1 MKKALHLSVQHTKK
15 TMTQLRLLFPYHVF
29 EVDFFEPNKPYSCT
43 DEYFNQLK
51 DTIDAMRKKDPM
63 GRKIS
68 NAYTGWQSND
78 GCERHPA
85 FAQLMRKIKA
95 VFDGSVLP
103 FYGLDTGK
111 AQMVVGNSWANVND
125 NGAWNKPHLHN
136 GCWYSGAIYIKADGD
151 EGMLNTIDKDVQVGS
166 DFPHS
171 ERGRSGWDFK
181 PLTGKALFFP
191 SGLMHMVEP
200 NQTDKDRYSIS
211 FNIDMKY
218 MAKNANFGTIENYNP
233 DEFLF
238 DLDKNG
244 NPIIQF

>member
-1 MKKALHLSVQHTKK
+1 
-15 TMTQLRLLFPYHVF
+15 MTQLRLLFPYHVF
-29 EVDFFEPNKPYSCT
+29 EVDFLEPNKPYSCT
-43 DEYFNQLK
+43 DGYFNQLK
-51 DTIDAMRKKDPM
+51 ETIDAMRKKDPM

-136 GCWYSGAIYIKADGD
+136 GCWYSGVFYIKADGD
-151 EGMLNTIDKDVQVGS
+151 EGEFVALDTMPKVVNDHPSSERTRECY
-166 DFPHS
+166 DFP
-171 ERGRSGWDFK
+171 
-181 PLTGKALFFP
+181 PTTGQLVLFP
-191 SGLMHMVEP
+191 SALMHMVAP
-200 NQTDKDRYSIS
+200 NLTDKDRYSVS
-211 FNIDMKY
+211 FNCLVQNHTDKY
-218 MAKNANFGTIENYNP
+218 HGEIQDWDEN
-233 DEFLF
+233 EFCF
-238 DLDKNG
+238 DLDERG
-244 NPIIQF
+244 NPIFRSSK

>member
-1 MKKALHLSVQHTKK
+1 
-15 TMTQLRLLFPYHVF
+15 
-29 EVDFFEPNKPYSCT
+29 
-43 DEYFNQLK
+43 
-51 DTIDAMRKKDPM
+51 
-63 GRKIS
+63 
-68 NAYTGWQSND
+68 
-78 GCERHPA
+78 
-85 FAQLMRKIKA
+85 
-95 VFDGSVLP
+95 
-103 FYGLDTGK
+103 
-111 AQMVVGNSWANVND
+111 
-125 NGAWNKPHLHN
+125 
-136 GCWYSGAIYIKADGD
+136 
-151 EGMLNTIDKDVQVGS
+151 MLNTIDKDVQVGS